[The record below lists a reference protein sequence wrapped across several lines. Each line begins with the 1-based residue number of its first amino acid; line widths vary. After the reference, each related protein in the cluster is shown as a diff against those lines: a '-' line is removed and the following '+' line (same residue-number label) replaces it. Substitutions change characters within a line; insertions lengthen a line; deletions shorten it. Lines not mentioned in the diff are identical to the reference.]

1 MKRYVLVEDGPYKG
15 EELAIQLDKGQDLIL
30 ECKDGKTL
38 MSIPR
43 SKVRYLPDNY
53 KTIEEQKMLEEWPN
67 LDVEEDHKEEI
78 GIKDREIERLQQE
91 NNKLS
96 EHLKT
101 AETNNDH
108 NYEEVM
114 KGNQFRKKL
123 KTALESLRE
132 ELRKKEEHNKGQARM
147 LKEIKEDLDRAY
159 NVIDFITKPKEF

>member
-15 EELAIQLDKGQDLIL
+15 EELSIRLDKGQDLIL
-30 ECKDGKTL
+30 EWKDGKTL
-38 MSIPR
+38 TSIPR

-96 EHLKT
+96 EHLKI
-101 AETNNDH
+101 AEANNDH
-108 NYEEVM
+108 NYEEVI
-114 KGNQFRKKL
+114 KGNQYRGKL
-123 KTALESLRE
+123 KETIESLHE
-132 ELRKKEEHNKGQARM
+132 QLRIKEMHNEGQAKM
-147 LKEIKEDLDRAY
+147 LNETLKELDRAY